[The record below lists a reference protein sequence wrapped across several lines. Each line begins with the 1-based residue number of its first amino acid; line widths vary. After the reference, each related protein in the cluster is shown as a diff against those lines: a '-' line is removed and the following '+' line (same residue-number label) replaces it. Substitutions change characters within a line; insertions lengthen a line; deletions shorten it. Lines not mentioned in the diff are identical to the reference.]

1 MNTSVNCS
9 ATAGA
14 KYTSLVSFWTQ
25 SQLTLTISYLT
36 NEFLQVLQA
45 HEDVLYLAIAGYTVP
60 PALLKPLSVW
70 FPYSPPQYN
79 GCIPQYSCDKLVAL
93 QEKFDKLE
101 QFQVFR
107 HPEDVRIKEAR
118 IYF

>member
-25 SQLTLTISYLT
+25 SQLTLTILYLT

-45 HEDVLYLAIAGYTVP
+45 HEDVLYLAIAGYTAP
-60 PALLKPLSVW
+60 PALLSHCQFGSRTALHNIMAVFLSTPVT
-70 FPYSPPQYN
+70 S
-79 GCIPQYSCDKLVAL
+79 
-93 QEKFDKLE
+93 
-101 QFQVFR
+101 
-107 HPEDVRIKEAR
+107 
-118 IYF
+118 